1 MEGIFYN
8 HSNFNKWEN
17 KIKKKSQYEKKFRIL
32 KTFNEIKKYLTKGIS
47 IINKEFFL
55 ASNGNDNGLKIQDEI
70 KCYVGNNKILLEM
83 NNSYGVFFI
92 YKVGKKYNRKYITL
106 ENVKPYD
113 KYFIN
118 EIMKSKDDDL
128 FEKKFFSNKC
138 KFNSNVFYR
147 INNKNKNIEN
157 IVKKM

>member
-1 MEGIFYN
+1 M
-8 HSNFNKWEN
+8 
-17 KIKKKSQYEKKFRIL
+17 
-32 KTFNEIKKYLTKGIS
+32 KKYLTKGIS
-47 IINKEFFL
+47 IINKEFYL
-55 ASNGNDNGLKIQDEI
+55 ASNGNDNELKIQDEI
-70 KCYVGNNKILLEM
+70 KCYVGNKKIVLEI
-83 NNSYGVFFI
+83 NNCYEVFFI
-92 YKVGKKYNRKYITL
+92 CKVGKKYNRKYITL
-106 ENVKPYD
+106 ENVNPYD

-128 FEKKFFSNKC
+128 VEKKFFSNKC